1 MVTLLMSTCTQVNII
16 QDYTGNNYSSSYDQ
30 DGIIIYDTGKKN
42 SIGKKVKHTGK
53 TSITLQKKKSEFH
66 SNYTTKI

>member
-1 MVTLLMSTCTQVNII
+1 MIKMVLSYMTQV
-16 QDYTGNNYSSSYDQ
+16 
-30 DGIIIYDTGKKN
+30 KKN

-53 TSITLQKKKSEFH
+53 TSITLQKKKKSEFH

>member
-1 MVTLLMSTCTQVNII
+1 MIKMVLSYMTQV
-16 QDYTGNNYSSSYDQ
+16 
-30 DGIIIYDTGKKN
+30 KKFYRK
-42 SIGKKVKHTGK
+42 KKVKHTGK

>member
-1 MVTLLMSTCTQVNII
+1 MIEMVLSYMTQV
-16 QDYTGNNYSSSYDQ
+16 
-30 DGIIIYDTGKKN
+30 KKN
-42 SIGKKVKHTGK
+42 SIGKKVKHAGK

>member
-16 QDYTGNNYSSSYDQ
+16 QDYTGNNYSSYDQ

-42 SIGKKVKHTGK
+42 SIGK

>member
-16 QDYTGNNYSSSYDQ
+16 QVYTGNNYSSYDQ

-53 TSITLQKKKSEFH
+53 TSITLQKKKGEFH